1 MKVTNIKN
9 LGNPYHVLDNE
20 GNQTDVIVVEKHE
33 LLQELELPEFDMNE
47 QSYIE
52 YHANCR
58 QRVRGNDFKYNEILW
73 YKTTQE
79 DFDLHTVFAL
89 CLYYNYHFV
98 IVDLELTEEMQ

>member
-58 QRVRGNDFKYNEILW
+58 QRVRGNDFKYNEI
-73 YKTTQE
+73 QMVE
-79 DFDLHTVFAL
+79 FSDLSRAVPRQVQF
-89 CLYYNYHFV
+89 YWPNR
-98 IVDLELTEEMQ
+98 QN